1 MRSLKRDQE
10 SLQRQNGQKEDDLV
24 KMKKDLQSLKEQL
37 NGEKIRLRRS
47 LVMSS
52 RIPTPTPSPYAA
64 CTSRKTLPSKFASG
78 VKPLEANNFKDR
90 STLPVQKI
98 SGLKPP
104 LPKINTDASATDQ
117 ASQDVARIRF
127 RVLKM
132 LQEHD
137 PTKVAKIDVVMAKFE
152 GRETEL
158 LEKMIARY
166 EGTGE
171 GGTNESSSLASES
184 NTTCSDGRPK
194 SRQDA
199 SLEKHMA
206 RMKRIRAVTGKES

>member
-1 MRSLKRDQE
+1 
-10 SLQRQNGQKEDDLV
+10 
-24 KMKKDLQSLKEQL
+24 
-37 NGEKIRLRRS
+37 
-47 LVMSS
+47 
-52 RIPTPTPSPYAA
+52 
-64 CTSRKTLPSKFASG
+64 
-78 VKPLEANNFKDR
+78 
-90 STLPVQKI
+90 
-98 SGLKPP
+98 
-104 LPKINTDASATDQ
+104 
-117 ASQDVARIRF
+117 
-127 RVLKM
+127 M

-137 PTKVAKIDVVMAKFE
+137 PTKVQRIDVVMAKFE

-171 GGTNESSSLASES
+171 GGTNETSSLASES

>member
-10 SLQRQNGQKEDDLV
+10 SLQRQNGQKDDDLV

-52 RIPTPTPSPYAA
+52 RIPKPTSSPYAA
-64 CTSRKTLPSKFASG
+64 STSRKTLPSKFALS

-90 STLPVQKI
+90 STLPTQKL

-104 LPKINTDASATDQ
+104 LPRINTDASATDQ

-137 PTKVAKIDVVMAKFE
+137 PNKVAKIDVVMAKFE

-166 EGTGE
+166 EGTG
-171 GGTNESSSLASES
+171 GTNETSSLASES
-184 NTTCSDGRPK
+184 NTTCSDGRSK

-206 RMKRIRAVTGKES
+206 RMKRIRVVAGKES